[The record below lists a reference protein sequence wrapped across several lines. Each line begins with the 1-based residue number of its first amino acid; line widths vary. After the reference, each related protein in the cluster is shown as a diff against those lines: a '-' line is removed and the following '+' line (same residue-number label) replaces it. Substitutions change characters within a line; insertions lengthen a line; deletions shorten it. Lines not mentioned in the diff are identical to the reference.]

1 MKILSI
7 DVGIY
12 NLAVCLL
19 NVTDNI
25 TIEFWKDINILSG
38 KQTCSVKGCK
48 RVATHVKDNKYY
60 CIKCKTTLFANKRI
74 QTVKTAM
81 NTSIEKIA
89 QLLYKTL
96 DEELT
101 VPRLTEELTVPN
113 LTEEL
118 TVPKLTEELTVPRQ
132 ELTEEQSISVTFL
145 EFDKVLIENQ
155 PTKNI
160 KMKNISMLLL
170 GYFTKLNKSV
180 EFVNATK
187 KMHETLFKL
196 PNNYSNRKKASKF
209 TVKSLLKSSDWG
221 LFFKCSKKQD
231 DLSDSLLQGLWWIH
245 TNIDKNKE
253 LSV

>member
-48 RVATHVKDNKYY
+48 RVATHIKDNKYY
-60 CIKCKTTLFANKRI
+60 CIKCKTTLFANKHI

-101 VPRLTEELTVPN
+101 VPN
-113 LTEEL
+113 
-118 TVPKLTEELTVPRQ
+118 
-132 ELTEEQSISVTFL
+132 LTEEQSNSVTFL

>member
-12 NLAVCLL
+12 NLAICLL
-19 NVTDNI
+19 NVTENI
-25 TIEFWKDINILSG
+25 TIEYWKDINILSG
-38 KQTCSVKGCK
+38 KQTCSTKKCN
-48 RVATHVKDNKYY
+48 RVATHVKDDKYY
-60 CIKCKTTLFANKRI
+60 CIKCKTSLFPNKRLS
-74 QTVKTAM
+74 TVKTAM

-89 QLLYKTL
+89 ELLYATL
-96 DEELT
+96 DTELQQIPT
-101 VPRLTEELTVPN
+101 LD
-113 LTEEL
+113 
-118 TVPKLTEELTVPRQ
+118 Q
-132 ELTEEQSISVTFL
+132 ELRQIPTLDTESQGSMLDKSSVNNFI

-187 KMHETLFKL
+187 KMHETFFKL
-196 PNNYSNRKKASKF
+196 PNNYTNRKKASKN
-209 TVKSLLKSSDWG
+209 TVKSILKDSDWG

-231 DLSDSLLQGLWWIH
+231 DLSDCLLQGLWWIH
-245 TNIDKNKE
+245 TNINKD
-253 LSV
+253 LQFLV

>member
-101 VPRLTEELTVPN
+101 VPKLTEELQ
-113 LTEEL
+113 
-118 TVPKLTEELTVPRQ
+118 VPKLTEE
-132 ELTEEQSISVTFL
+132 QSNSVTFL

>member
-12 NLAVCLL
+12 NLAICLL
-19 NVTDNI
+19 NVTENI
-25 TIEFWKDINILSG
+25 TIEYWKDINILSG
-38 KQTCSVKGCK
+38 KQTCSTKKCN
-48 RVATHVKDNKYY
+48 RVATHVKDDKYY
-60 CIKCKTTLFANKRI
+60 CIKCKTSLFPNKRLS
-74 QTVKTAM
+74 TVKTAM

-89 QLLYKTL
+89 ELLYATL
-96 DEELT
+96 DTELQQIPT
-101 VPRLTEELTVPN
+101 LDTESQGSMLD
-113 LTEEL
+113 
-118 TVPKLTEELTVPRQ
+118 K
-132 ELTEEQSISVTFL
+132 SSVNNFI

-187 KMHETLFKL
+187 KMHETFFKL
-196 PNNYSNRKKASKF
+196 PNNYTNRKKASKN
-209 TVKSLLKSSDWG
+209 TVKSILKDSDWG

-231 DLSDSLLQGLWWIH
+231 DLSDCLLQGLWWIH
-245 TNIDKNKE
+245 TNINKD
-253 LSV
+253 LQFLV

>member
-96 DEELT
+96 DEELQ
-101 VPRLTEELTVPN
+101 VPN
-113 LTEEL
+113 LTEE
-118 TVPKLTEELTVPRQ
+118 
-132 ELTEEQSISVTFL
+132 QSNSVTFL

>member
-96 DEELT
+96 NEELQ
-101 VPRLTEELTVPN
+101 VPN
-113 LTEEL
+113 
-118 TVPKLTEELTVPRQ
+118 PTEELTVPRQ
-132 ELTEEQSISVTFL
+132 ELTEEQSNSVTFL

>member
-1 MKILSI
+1 
-7 DVGIY
+7 
-12 NLAVCLL
+12 
-19 NVTDNI
+19 
-25 TIEFWKDINILSG
+25 
-38 KQTCSVKGCK
+38 
-48 RVATHVKDNKYY
+48 
-60 CIKCKTTLFANKRI
+60 
-74 QTVKTAM
+74 
-81 NTSIEKIA
+81 
-89 QLLYKTL
+89 
-96 DEELT
+96 
-101 VPRLTEELTVPN
+101 
-113 LTEEL
+113 
-118 TVPKLTEELTVPRQ
+118 
-132 ELTEEQSISVTFL
+132 
-145 EFDKVLIENQ
+145 
-155 PTKNI
+155 
-160 KMKNISMLLL
+160 MKNISMLLL

>member
-96 DEELT
+96 DEELK
-101 VPRLTEELTVPN
+101 
-113 LTEEL
+113 
-118 TVPKLTEELTVPRQ
+118 VPKLTEELTVPRQ
-132 ELTEEQSISVTFL
+132 ELTVSNLTEELTDEQSNSVTFL